1 MVAAKDLKQVELFG
15 TFSGDQLEKLAKIT
29 EKKSFK
35 KNDQI
40 YKKGDR
46 AQSFFVVTKGLVSLM
61 EIDPGENIGVGFERR
76 ERGDFFGAAC
86 FMTPQDYTLTAVCLQ
101 DSEVLALNA
110 EKLFEL
116 SEKDPLLG
124 YRFMKKVAQIYFDR
138 YKVAKR
144 QIHAMVKAPTII
156 TALPG

>member
-1 MVAAKDLKQVELFG
+1 MVAVNDLKQFELFG
-15 TFSGDQLEKLAKIT
+15 LFSGEQLEKLSKIT

-35 KNDQI
+35 KNAQI

-46 AQSFFVVTKGLVSLM
+46 AQNLFVVTKGLVSLM
-61 EIDPGENIGVGFERR
+61 EINPGDDVGIGFERR

-86 FMTPQDYTLTAVCLQ
+86 FMTPQDYTLTAVCVQ
-101 DSEVLALNA
+101 DSEVMAVNA
-110 EKLFEL
+110 DKLFDL
-116 SEKDPLLG
+116 CEKDPGLG
-124 YRFMKKVAQIYFDR
+124 YKFMKKVAQIYFDR